1 MVNNAYKTVLI
12 ALVDLLKEQGQ
23 AGAGDV
29 DGLNA
34 YQALLEAKTQA
45 EAFGVP
51 LKEIGLGDFNLDD
64 LINPPTVKSPP
75 SVQRKAA

>member
-1 MVNNAYKTVLI
+1 MSNNAYKTVLI
-12 ALVDLLKEQGQ
+12 ALVELLKEQGQ
-23 AGAGDV
+23 AGAGEV

-51 LKEIGLGDFNLDD
+51 LKDIGLGDFDLDG
-64 LINPPTVKSPP
+64 LINPPSSP
-75 SVQRKAA
+75 SLRKAA

>member
-1 MVNNAYKTVLI
+1 MSSNAYKTVLI

-23 AGAGDV
+23 AGAGEV

-34 YQALLEAKTQA
+34 YQALLEAKNQA

-51 LKEIGLGDFNLDD
+51 LKDIGLSDFDIDD
-64 LINPPTVKSPP
+64 LINPP
-75 SVQRKAA
+75 RKAA